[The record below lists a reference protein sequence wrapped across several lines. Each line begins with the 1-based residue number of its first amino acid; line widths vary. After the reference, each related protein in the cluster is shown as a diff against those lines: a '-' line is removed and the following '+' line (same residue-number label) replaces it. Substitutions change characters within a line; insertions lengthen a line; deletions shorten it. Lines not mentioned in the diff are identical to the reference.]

1 MALTPC
7 MSCLKQCGY
16 LCGLLAALNIWFW
29 IGMTI
34 FNSMDN
40 KWIKREILLFESYD
54 ADTSRYTTVFA
65 ICIAL
70 NVITAIGCCWC
81 TTSKCYQDKDAVEYY
96 TGGANKRISQDFD
109 ATRQINGSNGSPTQ
123 FQNRQNSND
132 KLIR

>member
-65 ICIAL
+65 ICIAVSTL
-70 NVITAIGCCWC
+70 THDWIARVHFLMFADW
-81 TTSKCYQDKDAVEYY
+81 DV
-96 TGGANKRISQDFD
+96 
-109 ATRQINGSNGSPTQ
+109 
-123 FQNRQNSND
+123 NS
-132 KLIR
+132 